1 MALFDKFKKS
11 KEKKRIKGAGLLF
24 CPEQVPQ
31 KALDQISEMFHIDKV
46 GEENNI
52 ILTQEDKEI
61 LLLACC
67 PGDEGE
73 NGSYAKEQLEGVA
86 GYVYNNPTTRVE
98 IKRSLFYHLRQCS
111 TLIQIFYTFES
122 AGTKETQEKEKQVL
136 APILSITEKLEGVL
150 TLGDGMTLLN
160 GQGQIILDK
169 TGKSELSSYLPSELP
184 VPKDWAKEAPSE
196 SVARRNQSIK
206 RLRER
211 QVHAAYWLPLLWE
224 KAEEPGRTTEEVC
237 ARAAALLIVALYSE
251 CRVGDHKSYEE
262 AWEFISPII
271 ENYGA
276 SKFFSPSEQKYLN
289 DPDSTEQTQIQYSW
303 QYENLWVM
311 EWALGLTDD
320 LFWPDRICDVPA
332 SVHIIGEYQ
341 TMQELL
347 AAAKLRPR
355 EELLQQADLIFRLHW
370 ACVDAQV
377 MKMPPPQGVDA
388 GVVMERHRSLFWL
401 AGCDNMC
408 PWDDVDLST

>member
-1 MALFDKFKKS
+1 MGLLDKFKKNAVP
-11 KEKKRIKGAGLLF
+11 ERVNGAAMLF
-24 CPEQVPQ
+24 CPLPDCRKVLEQIEE
-31 KALDQISEMFHIDKV
+31 LFHMEHV
-46 GEENNI
+46 NEGNNI
-52 ILTQEDKEI
+52 TLRQGDMEI
-61 LLLACC
+61 VFVAVS
-67 PGDEGE
+67 PEEEGE
-73 NGSYAKEQLEGVA
+73 NGRYAREQLQGAA
-86 GYVYNNPTTRVE
+86 GYVYQNETPLLE

-262 AWEFISPII
+262 AWEFITPII

-276 SKFFSPSEQKYLN
+276 SKFFSPNEQKYLN

-332 SVHIIGEYQ
+332 SVRIIGEYQ